1 MQDAL
6 TRRPVRARRRSAWW
20 RDWAVRRRLMRR
32 WQVVIGSCFV
42 LGFVTAAIAGPLVAP
57 HDPYRVDLARA
68 LAPPSPQFL
77 LGTDTLGRDIVS
89 RLAWGARVAFVVS
102 TVPVIVALGIGL
114 AAGVVAGYAGG
125 LLDYGIMRILD
136 VWLAFPTILLA
147 LGLAAALGPG
157 LRTALI
163 AMMVVN
169 APPLIRLVRGLVL
182 AAKEHAYV
190 EAARSLGASTPRVL
204 VRHMLVNIVS
214 PVIVYTTLQTGR
226 NVILAA
232 SLSFLGLGIQP
243 PAADWGVML
252 SEGRSVIALA
262 PAVATIPGLA
272 IFLVTLGFNLV
283 GDGMR
288 DILDPLMRS

>member
-1 MQDAL
+1 
-6 TRRPVRARRRSAWW
+6 
-20 RDWAVRRRLMRR
+20 
-32 WQVVIGSCFV
+32 V
-42 LGFVTAAIAGPLVAP
+42 LGFVAAAVAGPVVAP
-57 HDPYRVDLARA
+57 HDPYRIDLARQ
-68 LAPPSPQFL
+68 LQPPSSRFV
-77 LGTDTLGRDIVS
+77 LGTDALGRDILS

-102 TVPVIVALGIGL
+102 TVPVLAGL
-114 AAGVVAGYAGG
+114 AVGVFTGVVTGYAGG
-125 LLDYGIMRILD
+125 LLDYGVMRVLD

-182 AAKEHAYV
+182 SAKEHTYV
-190 EAARSLGASTPRVL
+190 EAARSLGASTPRL
-204 VRHMLVNIVS
+204 LGRHVLVNIAS

-232 SLSFLGLGIQP
+232 SLSFLGLGVQP
-243 PAADWGVML
+243 PTADWGVML
-252 SEGRSVIALA
+252 SEGRTVIANA
-262 PAVATIPGLA
+262 PAVASIPGLA
-272 IFLVTLGFNLV
+272 IFVVTLGFNLI

>member
-1 MQDAL
+1 M
-6 TRRPVRARRRSAWW
+6 
-20 RDWAVRRRLMRR
+20 
-32 WQVVIGSCFV
+32 
-42 LGFVTAAIAGPLVAP
+42 LGFVAAAAVGPVVAP
-57 HDPYRVDLARA
+57 RDPYRIDLGHR
-68 LAPPSPQFL
+68 LQPPSLQFP
-77 LGTDTLGRDIVS
+77 LGTDALGRDILS
-89 RLAWGARVAFVVS
+89 RLAWGTRIAFVVS
-102 TVPVIVALGIGL
+102 TVPVLLALVVGVFT
-114 AAGVVAGYAGG
+114 GVVTGYAGG
-125 LLDYGIMRILD
+125 PLDYGVMRVLD

-182 AAKEHAYV
+182 AAKEHTFV
-190 EAARSLGASTPRVL
+190 EAARSLGASTSRVL
-204 VRHMLVNIVS
+204 RRHVLINIIS

-232 SLSFLGLGIQP
+232 SLSFLGLGVQP
-243 PAADWGVML
+243 PTADWGVML
-252 SEGRSVIALA
+252 SEGRTVIASA

-272 IFLVTLGFNLV
+272 IFLVTVGFNLI

>member
-1 MQDAL
+1 
-6 TRRPVRARRRSAWW
+6 
-20 RDWAVRRRLMRR
+20 MRR